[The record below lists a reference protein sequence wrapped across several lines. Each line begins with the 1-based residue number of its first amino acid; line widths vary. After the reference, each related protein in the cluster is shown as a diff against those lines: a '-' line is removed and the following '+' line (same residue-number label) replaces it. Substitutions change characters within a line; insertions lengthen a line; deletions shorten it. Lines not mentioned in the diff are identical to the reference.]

1 MKAELDRKTDPPTMG
16 CGSHA
21 AVGMAV
27 RHWMIPDVRG
37 RVVALAGDG
46 QAICV
51 LAAGADGPK
60 WAFSGVW
67 VRDPATIV
75 AIKTGGRGG

>member
-1 MKAELDRKTDPPTMG
+1 MKADLDRKTDPPTMG

-37 RVVALAGDG
+37 RVVPAGEPGRLTRPHDNGLAIARLTPVYLGLDLRG
-46 QAICV
+46 
-51 LAAGADGPK
+51 
-60 WAFSGVW
+60 WN
-67 VRDPATIV
+67 PA
-75 AIKTGGRGG
+75 